1 LGVLD
6 EGTLRPPALTQSTRE
21 KWTRLLVRPWCS
33 YSTVHKK
40 TTKKSEGLGKYGK
53 TSQIKWE
60 MLSYSTKPYKGVVS
74 MYKISDYLKIEEAA
88 EVLGITSNT
97 LRKWEK
103 EKKIKVYRNP
113 INKYRMYLKEDLEA
127 LLKDIENSYVSRNL
141 REI

>member
-1 LGVLD
+1 MVKLPKLNGKCYR
-6 EGTLRPPALTQSTRE
+6 TLPE
-21 KWTRLLVRPWCS
+21 
-33 YSTVHKK
+33 
-40 TTKKSEGLGKYGK
+40 
-53 TSQIKWE
+53 
-60 MLSYSTKPYKGVVS
+60 PYKGVVS

>member
-1 LGVLD
+1 
-6 EGTLRPPALTQSTRE
+6 
-21 KWTRLLVRPWCS
+21 
-33 YSTVHKK
+33 
-40 TTKKSEGLGKYGK
+40 
-53 TSQIKWE
+53 
-60 MLSYSTKPYKGVVS
+60 